1 MEVILKEDVQKL
13 GRAGDQVKVADG
25 YGRNFLLPKKMAVL
39 ATPENKKRLEQ
50 ELNSKKGQAK
60 RMMMDARYLA
70 QSIEVQPIIIKMA
83 AGEGGKLF
91 GAVTSTDIEKAL
103 AQRDITVDKRKIE
116 LEEPL
121 KQLGQF
127 EVAIKIHPDVTAK
140 LTVLVEDEH
149 KKSEPAPVAKEEP
162 VAAEPATTEQVQTQE
177 EPATI
182 GADLADDQSQ
192 DQPSA

>member
-1 MEVILKEDVQKL
+1 MEVILKEDVQNL

-25 YGRNFLLPKKMAVL
+25 YGRNFLLPKQLAVV

-50 ELNSKKGQAK
+50 EMNSKKGQAK
-60 RMMMDARYLA
+60 RLMMDARYLA
-70 QSIEVQPIIIKMA
+70 QTIEEQPVIITMA

-91 GAVTSTDIEKAL
+91 GAVTSSDIEKAL
-103 AQRDITVDKRKIE
+103 GARQISLDKRKIE

-127 EVAIKIHPDVTAK
+127 EVPIKIHPEVTAT
-140 LTVLVEDEH
+140 LTVLVEDEN
-149 KKSEPAPVAKEEP
+149 KKSSATPAKVEEP
-162 VAAEPATTEQVQTQE
+162 QAAEPQPAAQPEAIAEAAPAEANPAEDQV
-177 EPATI
+177 
-182 GADLADDQSQ
+182 Q